1 MKTTPP
7 SHTAPSHAGRPRQ
20 FSVDDVLDKAVELF
34 WRSGY
39 RNTTTRDL
47 EAALGVTQS
56 SLYHAFGSKS
66 GLLEL
71 VLDRYQSDVQETLLA
86 PLRNAQDGGAGL
98 ATYFRDLGIRMSTD
112 GRGCLMVNLM
122 VDEAPTDPA
131 VATRTATHRA
141 RVRSALRVAVH
152 RVSGRAPAETVDQR
166 TDLLLAATL
175 GLNLAARAGA
185 TATELSGIVAG
196 ITGEIASWD
205 VPTSP

>member
-1 MKTTPP
+1 MDMTGP
-7 SHTAPSHAGRPRQ
+7 STAGRPRQ
-20 FSVDDVLDKAVELF
+20 FSIDDVLAKAVELF

-39 RNTTTRDL
+39 RTTTTRDL

-71 VLDRYQSDVQETLLA
+71 VLDRYQSDVDKTLLV
-86 PLRNAQDGGAGL
+86 PLRSAHDGGAAL
-98 ATYFRDLGIRMSTD
+98 ATYFRNIGVRMATD

-122 VDEAPTDPA
+122 VDEAPTNPA
-131 VATRTATHRA
+131 IASRTTAHRA
-141 RVRSALRVAVH
+141 RVRSALHVAVH
-152 RVSGRAPAETVDQR
+152 RASGRAPAVTVEQR

-185 TATELSGIVAG
+185 PATELSGIVAG
-196 ITGEIASWD
+196 ITAEIASWD
-205 VPTSP
+205 VRTPS